1 MIVEANKQGK
11 YEENDW
17 SLLIGEA
24 HYRCSRHS
32 IRSDSLNAMARSI
45 LPVESKKRTCQ
56 IVKTR
61 Q

>member
-1 MIVEANKQGK
+1 VSAQLEANNPTPQVIA
-11 YEENDW
+11 
-17 SLLIGEA
+17 LIGKA

-45 LPVESKKRTCQ
+45 LPVESNKRICQ
-56 IVKTR
+56 IAKTR